1 MPQAR
6 SSRFLSAAVACLL
19 LGAVLCVFDVS
30 AIFADEEGISVQAAS
45 LRGVDAVY
53 VEAVADSEFAAMDFD
68 SKALQGRVGFRL
80 FQGGTR
86 ILSEDAYRE
95 DPDAI
100 LVFVNLNMLRP
111 SGTGVVYYI
120 SIAVLQP
127 ASLVRDPEFRLA
139 ATTWRTDELGNLPTV
154 GMTSLLEV
162 VDRKTDELVND
173 LRAANPTD

>member
-6 SSRFLSAAVACLL
+6 PSRFLPAVIGCLL
-19 LGAVLCVFDVS
+19 LGTAFCVSDVS
-30 AIFADEEGISVQAAS
+30 SVLADEEGISVQAAS
-45 LRGVDAVY
+45 LRGVEAVY

-80 FQGGTR
+80 FQAGTH
-86 ILSEDAYRE
+86 ILSEDAYSE
-95 DPDAI
+95 DPDAV

-111 SGTGVVYYI
+111 AGTGVVYYI

-127 ASLVRDPEFRLA
+127 VSLVRDPEFRLA
-139 ATTWRTDELGNLPTV
+139 ATTWRTDELGNLTTV
-154 GMTSLLEV
+154 NMVTLQEV